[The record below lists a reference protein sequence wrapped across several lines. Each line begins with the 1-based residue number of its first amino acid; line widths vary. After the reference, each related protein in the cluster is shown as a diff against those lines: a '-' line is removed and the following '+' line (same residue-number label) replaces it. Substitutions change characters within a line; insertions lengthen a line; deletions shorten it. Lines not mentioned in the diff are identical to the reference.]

1 MKRSGFFY
9 FATLLSLMFVFSC
22 GNQTENRDS
31 GYDDQTEASK
41 ASNRDAEELQEFIDE
56 SISDGMME
64 VEMADIAINRSEN
77 QEIEQIAA
85 SIRLD
90 HRSAGNELKS
100 IAASK
105 GWVVPVTMMDKHQR
119 KVEKLQNS
127 NAENFD
133 EEYLDVLVSTHEDAI
148 SRIEKCANKAYDPQV
163 TSWANRTLPIL
174 RQHLEQC
181 KELSSKVVDGTP
193 SIL

>member
-1 MKRSGFFY
+1 MKRSGIFSL
-9 FATLLSLMFVFSC
+9 ATLLSLMFAFSC
-22 GNQTENRDS
+22 GNQAENQND
-31 GYDDQTEASK
+31 GYEDQSEATK
-41 ASNRDAEELQEFIDE
+41 VNNRDAEELQEFIDE
-56 SISDGMME
+56 AISDGMME

-105 GWVVPVTMMDKHQR
+105 GWTVPVAMIDKHQG

-127 NAENFD
+127 NAGDFD
-133 EEYLDVLVSTHEDAI
+133 QEYLDVMVSAHKDIIAEF
-148 SRIEKCANKAYDPQV
+148 EKWAVKAYDPQM
-163 TSWANRTLPIL
+163 TSWVNKTLPIL
-174 RQHLEQC
+174 RHHLEHCQ
-181 KELSSKVVDGTP
+181 EISKRVVDGTP

>member
-22 GNQTENRDS
+22 GNQAENRND
-31 GYDDQTEASK
+31 GYEDQSEATK
-41 ASNRDAEELQEFIDE
+41 VNNRDAEELQEFIDE
-56 SISDGMME
+56 SISSGMME
-64 VEMADIAINRSEN
+64 VEMADVAINRSEN

-100 IAASK
+100 IAASE
-105 GWVVPVTMMDKHQR
+105 GWTVPVAMMDKHQR
-119 KVEKLQNS
+119 KVENLKNS
-127 NAENFD
+127 NVEDFD
-133 EEYLDVLVSTHEDAI
+133 QEYLDVMVSTHEDIIAKF
-148 SRIEKCANKAYDPQV
+148 EKCADKSYDPQV

-181 KELSSKVVDGTP
+181 KELSNKVVDGTP